1 MTFVAAA
8 IAATATLGGA
18 YMTSRAAK
26 GAAQTA
32 AEASG
37 RAADVQ
43 REIFERQTE
52 LQEPWRQAG
61 INALAQ
67 LQGRTGT
74 MPAAFQYRPEQLTTD
89 PGYAFRLAEGMKALE
104 RSVAARGGLLSGG
117 TGRALQRYGQEMASQ
132 EYGNAFG
139 RALTEYNAARARE
152 AEEYNRLAGLAGIGG
167 TASQQIA
174 SQAGQLGSNLGNIY
188 MQQGQI
194 AGQAQ
199 LARGGA
205 YQRAGSDIASLL
217 GRFYGPQGYGQ
228 RSNYLAPVED
238 RSFYSAPGFEAGM
251 DEYYS
256 DARLKTD
263 VRKIDTRADGLGVY
277 EFNYVWGGP
286 RYVGLMAQE
295 VQALYPDAV
304 SERGGYLMVDYRK
317 V

>member
-32 AEASG
+32 AQASD
-37 RAADVQ
+37 RASDVQ
-43 REIFERQTE
+43 RQIFERQVE
-52 LQEPWRQAG
+52 LQEPYRQAG

-67 LQGRTGT
+67 MQGRTGA

-89 PGYAFRLAEGMKALE
+89 PGYGFRLAEGMKALE
-104 RSVAARGGLLSGG
+104 RSAAARGGLLSGG

-217 GRFYGPQGYGQ
+217 GRFYGPQP

-238 RSFYSAPGFEAGM
+238 RSVYGLPDWALPPPGG
-251 DEYYS
+251 
-256 DARLKTD
+256 
-263 VRKIDTRADGLGVY
+263 
-277 EFNYVWGGP
+277 
-286 RYVGLMAQE
+286 
-295 VQALYPDAV
+295 
-304 SERGGYLMVDYRK
+304 
-317 V
+317 